1 MKAILHFNWY
11 IMDHTP
17 CNVQTSS
24 GSKIFLQVKTKFN
37 SGKIRGMKMKTFYFT
52 ATGNSLYVAK
62 RIGGDLC
69 SIPQMLKEG
78 TSEFED
84 EVIGFVFPCYGFAPP
99 RMVINFIRKSKFKA
113 NYFFAIM
120 TYGNKAASGLRCIEK
135 IGSQADIQ
143 FNYTNEIVMIDNYLP
158 IYKIEGQ
165 LKKEASKKTEE
176 KLEQIVRD
184 IKSRQNQLTRKGF
197 VSDVLSKA
205 GSKLTAKINHDDG
218 DKQFIVRDNCNS
230 CKVCEKV
237 CPINN
242 IKVDTK
248 PEYLHNC
255 EGCFACIHHCPQTAI
270 HLKYERSNA
279 RFINRN
285 VKLKEIIDANN
296 QSNS

>member
-1 MKAILHFNWY
+1 MKI
-11 IMDHTP
+11 
-17 CNVQTSS
+17 
-24 GSKIFLQVKTKFN
+24 
-37 SGKIRGMKMKTFYFT
+37 FYFT

-62 RIGGDLC
+62 RIGGELY

-78 TSEFED
+78 TSEFTD
-84 EVIGFVFPCYGFAPP
+84 EEIGFVFPCYGFGIP

-113 NYFFAIM
+113 NYFFAVM

-135 IGSQADIQ
+135 IGSQADIH
-143 FNYTNEIVMIDNYLP
+143 FNYTNEVLMIDNYLP
-158 IYKIEGQ
+158 VFKIEDQ
-165 LKKEASKKTEE
+165 LKKENSKKTEE

-184 IKSRQNQLTRKGF
+184 IKNRQKQLTRKGF
-197 VSDVLSKA
+197 VSDVVSKA
-205 GSKLTAKINHDDG
+205 VSKLTTILHQDDG
-218 DKQFIVRDNCNS
+218 DKRFIVRDNCNS

-242 IKVDTK
+242 IKVDRK

-270 HLKYERSNA
+270 HLKFERSNT

-285 VKLKEIIDANN
+285 VKLQEIIEANN
-296 QSNS
+296 QSNF